1 MMKLTAF
8 SQSGT
13 DTIPSKCIPIPIVK
27 MMIKDIIAGDM
38 AKEELKLTQQ
48 ILDSTEKKVVLKDS
62 VINSLN
68 EKFEKCQGVVEME
81 REKYILLEGY
91 TKKLET
97 KLKIEKVKN
106 KFKTIIGGALI
117 ATAAFFIIT
126 K

>member
-1 MMKLTAF
+1 
-8 SQSGT
+8 
-13 DTIPSKCIPIPIVK
+13 V
-27 MMIKDIIAGDM
+27 AGGAANFRIRAD
-38 AKEELKLTQQ
+38 A
-48 ILDSTEKKVVLKDS
+48 
-62 VINSLN
+62 
-68 EKFEKCQGVVEME
+68 VEME

-117 ATAAFFIIT
+117 ATATFFIIT

>member
-1 MMKLTAF
+1 
-8 SQSGT
+8 
-13 DTIPSKCIPIPIVK
+13 

-81 REKYILLEGY
+81 REKYGVLEGY

-97 KLKIEKVKN
+97 KR
-106 KFKTIIGGALI
+106 
-117 ATAAFFIIT
+117 
-126 K
+126 